1 MVTRSNWLEKF
12 YEKRNGVNEDYKQSP
27 HHSDDATRDT
37 YAKQLSTRK
46 GEEAFVKAHE
56 IQTPEYA
63 DGPTVNMKT
72 FKAMTAGVN
81 GPKYRSNDNSQGD
94 KTPVAPVNVGKAGGV
109 GAKD

>member
-1 MVTRSNWLEKF
+1 M
-12 YEKRNGVNEDYKQSP
+12 NEDYKQSP
-27 HHSDDATRDT
+27 HAGSDDTKDSF
-37 YAKQLSTRK
+37 AKQLSTRK

-63 DGPTVNMKT
+63 DGPTVNIKT

-94 KTPVAPVNVGKAGGV
+94 KTPVEPVNVGKAGQV